1 MEIISEPCPISWE
14 DGGLNWDSPNPTDF
28 RYFAAIREA
37 ILERSLAVDY
47 KLNHTLLREIRPYH
61 ALSADQ
67 LREVGEQIYSLSQR
81 FLCAQAEDWKPILDC
96 YPIYQQ
102 GEYPAGIADGMPIAE
117 AEEWLRSAKEKLD
130 RMRYL
135 YLPYTV
141 QFYSKSANGG
151 TPSGSREYTAL
162 EQYNMSIS
170 EMKEDWDNRPW
181 AGPFTRDSDMG
192 MESYYQEYYA

>member
-1 MEIISEPCPISWE
+1 MEIISEPCPASWE

-61 ALSADQ
+61 VLSADQ

-102 GEYPAGIADGMPIAE
+102 GEYPAGIADGMPLAE
-117 AEEWLRSAKEKLD
+117 GEKWLRSAKEKLD
-130 RMRYL
+130 RMQYSKKSVRPWNAML
-135 YLPYTV
+135 ETSWTFFPTANHKNDFEDLPY
-141 QFYSKSANGG
+141 
-151 TPSGSREYTAL
+151 E
-162 EQYNMSIS
+162 
-170 EMKEDWDNRPW
+170 
-181 AGPFTRDSDMG
+181 
-192 MESYYQEYYA
+192 

>member
-1 MEIISEPCPISWE
+1 MEIISEPCPASWE

-61 ALSADQ
+61 VLSADQ
-67 LREVGEQIYSLSQR
+67 LREVGEQIYSLGQR

-117 AEEWLRSAKEKLD
+117 GEEWLRSAKEKLD

-141 QFYSKSANGG
+141 QSYSKLANGG
-151 TPSGSREYTAL
+151 TPSSSREYTAL
-162 EQYNMSIS
+162 EQYNISIR
-170 EMKEDWDNRPW
+170 EMHSDWDNRP
-181 AGPFTRDSDMG
+181 
-192 MESYYQEYYA
+192 

>member
-1 MEIISEPCPISWE
+1 MEIISEPCPASWE

-61 ALSADQ
+61 VLSADQ

-102 GEYPAGIADGMPIAE
+102 GEYPAPAGRISCRNSRRDAYRGRGKMVTVSQRETGSDAVFVFT
-117 AEEWLRSAKEKLD
+117 
-130 RMRYL
+130 L
-135 YLPYTV
+135 YCSVL
-141 QFYSKSANGG
+141 
-151 TPSGSREYTAL
+151 L
-162 EQYNMSIS
+162 
-170 EMKEDWDNRPW
+170 
-181 AGPFTRDSDMG
+181 
-192 MESYYQEYYA
+192 